1 MRAHRTYDDPC
12 GAARALDFVGE
23 RWALLVVRELLLG
36 PKRFNELRNGLG
48 AISENVLSQRLRE
61 LDAAGIVRRRRS
73 GPPASAQV
81 YELTQRGAELEPVI
95 LALAAWGFGN
105 PIETNAQ
112 LSPDALML
120 LLKAT
125 FDPARAKNLEA
136 NVELRINDDRFDAQI
151 SERSFTVE
159 RGNASHPDASL
170 QTNVSTLRELIDR
183 GRSLDDALNRGD
195 LTLEGDRKQAAR
207 FLRSF
212 GTPGEASM
220 PNA

>member
-12 GAARALDFVGE
+12 GAARALDLVGE

-95 LALAAWGFGN
+95 LALAAWGLRN
-105 PIETNAQ
+105 PIETNAE
-112 LSPDALML
+112 LSPDALIL
-120 LLKAT
+120 LLRAT
-125 FDPARAKNLEA
+125 FDPARAKDLEA
-136 NVELRINDDRFDAQI
+136 NVELRISDDSFRAHI
-151 SERSFTVE
+151 SEGSFNVE

-170 QTNVSTLRELIDR
+170 QTDVSTLRGLIQR
-183 GRSLDDALNRGD
+183 GRSLDDALSSGN

-207 FLRSF
+207 FLGSF
-212 GTPGEASM
+212 GSPA
-220 PNA
+220 